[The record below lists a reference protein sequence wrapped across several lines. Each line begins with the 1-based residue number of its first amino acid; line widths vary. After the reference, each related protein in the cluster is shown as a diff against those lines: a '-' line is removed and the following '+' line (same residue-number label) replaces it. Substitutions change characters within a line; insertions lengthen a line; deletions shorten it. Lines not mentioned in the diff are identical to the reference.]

1 MDSSHHVTVPL
12 RYGIK
17 KMRKRRDLDALL
29 SQSHN
34 KNGGNGSG
42 GGGGGCGGGGALRR
56 CNNSRGAVYSQDK
69 LLNNASTDD
78 QEDYTWVSPIFELI
92 IKATFV

>member
-29 SQSHN
+29 SQA
-34 KNGGNGSG
+34 KG
-42 GGGGGCGGGGALRR
+42 GGGGGSGGGSASCGGGPLRRGNNNRGAL
-56 CNNSRGAVYSQDK
+56 YSQDK
-69 LLNNASTDD
+69 LLNNVSTDD
-78 QEDYTWVSPIFELI
+78 QEDYNWVSITRNRFMNEFCL
-92 IKATFV
+92 

>member
-34 KNGGNGSG
+34 KNCGNNSG
-42 GGGGGCGGGGALRR
+42 GGGGCVGGGALRR
-56 CNNSRGAVYSQDK
+56 CNNNRGAVYSQDK
-69 LLNNASTDD
+69 LLNNVSTDD
-78 QEDYTWVSPIFELI
+78 QEEYNWVSLNKIKICLI
-92 IKATFV
+92 

>member
-29 SQSHN
+29 SQSHS
-34 KNGGNGSG
+34 KSSGNGGV
-42 GGGGGCGGGGALRR
+42 GGGCVGSGALRR
-56 CNNSRGAVYSQDK
+56 CNNNRGAVYSQDK

-78 QEDYTWVSPIFELI
+78 QEDYNWVRYYL
-92 IKATFV
+92 TF

>member
-29 SQSHN
+29 SQSHT
-34 KNGGNGSG
+34 KGSG
-42 GGGGGCGGGGALRR
+42 GGGGGGGGSSGGGPLRR
-56 CNNSRGAVYSQDK
+56 CNNNRGALYSQDK

-78 QEDYTWVSPIFELI
+78 QEDYNWVSCQQ
-92 IKATFV
+92 

>member
-29 SQSHN
+29 SQGHS
-34 KNGGNGSG
+34 KG
-42 GGGGGCGGGGALRR
+42 GGGGGNSGGGPLRR
-56 CNNSRGAVYSQDK
+56 GNNNRGTLYSQDK

-78 QEDYTWVSPIFELI
+78 QEDYTWVSGD
-92 IKATFV
+92 KK